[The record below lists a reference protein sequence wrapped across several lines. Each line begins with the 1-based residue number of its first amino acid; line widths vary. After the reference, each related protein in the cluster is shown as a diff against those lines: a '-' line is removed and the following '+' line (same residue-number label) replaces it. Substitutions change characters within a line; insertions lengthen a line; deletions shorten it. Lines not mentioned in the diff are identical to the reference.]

1 MVYCSQSAEDNR
13 LPISQK
19 LTSSWYHR
27 GKSYNIYVVSVT
39 NKSPYQT
46 LTALKLSILLLQLRN
61 SLNVKA

>member
-27 GKSYNIYVVSVT
+27 GKYYHRYVVFVT
-39 NKSPYQT
+39 NKFPYQT
-46 LTALKLSILLLQLRN
+46 LIALKLSILLLELRN